1 MILGTGV
8 DLVHVSSFADQ
19 LGDKKSSFAAAT
31 FTAAELR
38 YSEQA
43 PSRRPA
49 QHLAVRFAAK
59 EAAIKALDSA
69 CARAGITVAALDL
82 RELEVARDDQ
92 GRPSLR
98 LHGAVEALAAQLG
111 VDRAWISLSHD
122 ADYAT
127 AQVVLERLV

>member
-1 MILGTGV
+1 MILGTGI
-8 DLVHVSSFADQ
+8 DLVHVTSFADQ
-19 LGDKKSSFAAAT
+19 LGDKKSSFAVAT
-31 FTAAELR
+31 FTAAELS

-43 PSRRPA
+43 TSRRPA

-59 EAAIKALDSA
+59 EAALKALDSA
-69 CARAGITVAALDL
+69 CARVGITAAPIDL
-82 RELEVARDDQ
+82 RELEVDRDAR

-98 LHGAVEALAAQLG
+98 LHGAVETLAAQLG